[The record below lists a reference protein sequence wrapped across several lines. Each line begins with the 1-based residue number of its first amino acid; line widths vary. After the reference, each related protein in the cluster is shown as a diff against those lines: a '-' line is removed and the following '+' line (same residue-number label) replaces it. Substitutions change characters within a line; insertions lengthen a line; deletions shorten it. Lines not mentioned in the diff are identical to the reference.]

1 MILMAIAFAALMA
14 YLFGAISIA
23 FSLMA
28 LSFAA
33 YCFSLHNTSNKIF
46 GAVLVAL
53 GLAFLAFGIAIF
65 AM

>member
-28 LSFAA
+28 FSFAA

-46 GAVLVAL
+46 GTVLVAL
-53 GLAFLAFGIAIF
+53 GLAFLAFGIVIF
-65 AM
+65 VV